1 MTELERR
8 ALMGDKEAQEECARL
23 GVVLPCAHC
32 GSNAK
37 IKYVSLETGLY
48 GYTSE
53 TYMSSAPGFIKCNE
67 CGIST
72 IQRNSV
78 FQALTEWNTRPA
90 PPVGRC
96 GECANACDGGDNLVR
111 CDIFDV
117 DMMPDDFCS
126 YFEPKGD
133 EGNEAQSCKS

>member
-1 MTELERR
+1 MTELERK
-8 ALMGDKEAQEECARL
+8 ALMGDREAQEECTRL

-32 GSNAK
+32 GNNAK

-96 GECANACDGGDNLVR
+96 GECANACDVGDNLVR

-117 DMMPDDFCS
+117 DMMPNDFCS
-126 YFEPKGD
+126 HFKPKQQ
-133 EGNEAQSCKS
+133 EE

>member
-8 ALMGDKEAQEECARL
+8 ALMGDKKAQEECTRQ
-23 GVVLPCAHC
+23 GIVLPCAHC

-96 GECANACDGGDNLVR
+96 GECEHWADWGACGRSENGWDAPKMNAN
-111 CDIFDV
+111 
-117 DMMPDDFCS
+117 DFCS
-126 YFEPKGD
+126 HFKPKQQ
-133 EGNEAQSCKS
+133 EE